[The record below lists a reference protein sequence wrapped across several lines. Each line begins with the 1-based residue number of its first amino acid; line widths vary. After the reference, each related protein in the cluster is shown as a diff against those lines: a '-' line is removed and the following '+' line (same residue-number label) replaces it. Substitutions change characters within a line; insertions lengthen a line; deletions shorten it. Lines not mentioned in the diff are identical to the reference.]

1 MGLFNFFRRNKK
13 QRYIVDKTHVDR
25 AYIENC
31 FQFLVDAGYEYEYYE
46 KYSEREFVYSLKDCR
61 VEIFLEGYI
70 FDCVIQA
77 KNLPRSNITQNPL
90 VDQYFETQFFKAI
103 NLERINMVVEVLHKN
118 ADAFLLK

>member
-25 AYIENC
+25 AYIENR
-31 FQFLVDAGYEYEYYE
+31 FQFLVDAGYEYKYYE